1 MKGSRGLPRDGEA
14 LRWRHAEHFAA
25 LASKADVRE
34 RDGALS
40 LERLAAERAN
50 LRADHLASLRDT
62 QLASLELQL
71 AVDLSQ
77 F

>member
-14 LRWRHAEHFAA
+14 LRRRHAEHFAA

-50 LRADHLASLRDT
+50 LRADLASLRDT
-62 QLASLELQL
+62 QLASLKLQL

>member
-50 LRADHLASLRDT
+50 LRADLASLRDT
-62 QLASLELQL
+62 ELASLELQL